1 MTSPADPPLAAA
13 PHAGPLL
20 ADAPIAVAD
29 EDWSAKRVTPL
40 SRLAPAILL
49 SMLGFF
55 IAINTPMQLLL
66 TLRLTQ
72 IASTTDATTAFGVVT
87 GFGALVALVFNPI
100 AGRLSDRTTW
110 RFGRRRTWIVVGAVG
125 GAAALVALGF
135 ATEVWQIV
143 LLWCVVQLTLN
154 LQFAAT
160 NALMADQ
167 VPPRRRGLI
176 SGFGGVAVAI
186 GPVIGIAL
194 VMPAP
199 AGGPLQWQIVAAI
212 LVATALL
219 AAGLVRDARS
229 QMAASG
235 AGRGI
240 RGVLSVY
247 WISPRRHPAFGWAWL
262 VRFLVTAAYASTTY
276 TTFFLL
282 QRFGIPTDE
291 VGGFMLSVSLI
302 MVVALIGS
310 SIGAGILSDRLQR
323 QKPFVI
329 TAGLL
334 SAGGLLMFA
343 FAPSLAWIY
352 PSSALLGIGVGSFFA
367 VDQALCIRV
376 LPSTSDVGK
385 DFAIINIA
393 NSLPQSLVPFFAPL
407 LLALGGYTALFAT
420 LAIAAILGAV
430 AVLRVP
436 EIGQEN
442 TPSRFTVPVTR
453 TDVG

>member
-1 MTSPADPPLAAA
+1 MAIPTDPPLAERPVAR
-13 PHAGPLL
+13 
-20 ADAPIAVAD
+20 APIAVAD
-29 EDWSAKRVTPL
+29 EDWSTKRVTPM

-66 TLRLTQ
+66 TLRLTA
-72 IASTTDATTAFGVVT
+72 IASDTGATTAFGVVT
-87 GFGALVALVFNPI
+87 GFGALVALLFNPV
-100 AGRLSDRTTW
+100 AGRLSDRTTL
-110 RFGRRRTWIVVGAVG
+110 RFGRRRTWIVAGAAG
-125 GAAALVALGF
+125 GAGALVALGF

-143 LLWCVVQLTLN
+143 VLWCLVQLTLN

-176 SGFGGVAVAI
+176 SGLGGVAVAI
-186 GPVIGIAL
+186 GPVMGIAL
-194 VMPAP
+194 VTPAP
-199 AGGPLQWQIVAAI
+199 AGGPLQWQIVALI
-212 LVATALL
+212 LVITALL
-219 AAGLVRDARS
+219 TAALVRDARS
-229 QMAASG
+229 QISAADG
-235 AGRGI
+235 PRGL
-240 RGVLSVY
+240 RGLLAVY

-291 VGGFMLSVSLI
+291 VGAFMLSVSLI
-302 MVVALIGS
+302 MVIVLVGS
-310 SIGAGILSDRLQR
+310 SVGAGMLSDRLQR

-329 TAGLL
+329 AGALL

-343 FAPSLAWIY
+343 VAPSIEWIY
-352 PSSALLGIGVGSFFA
+352 PSSALLGMGVGSFFA

-376 LPSTSDVGK
+376 LPSASDVGK

-420 LAIAAILGAV
+420 LAICAVLGAL

-436 EIGQEN
+436 EIGQEHS
-442 TPSRFTVPVTR
+442 TSRFVVPITR
-453 TDVG
+453 AEAS

>member
-1 MTSPADPPLAAA
+1 
-13 PHAGPLL
+13 
-20 ADAPIAVAD
+20 
-29 EDWSAKRVTPL
+29 
-40 SRLAPAILL
+40 
-49 SMLGFF
+49 
-55 IAINTPMQLLL
+55 
-66 TLRLTQ
+66 
-72 IASTTDATTAFGVVT
+72 
-87 GFGALVALVFNPI
+87 
-100 AGRLSDRTTW
+100 
-110 RFGRRRTWIVVGAVG
+110 
-125 GAAALVALGF
+125 
-135 ATEVWQIV
+135 
-143 LLWCVVQLTLN
+143 
-154 LQFAAT
+154 
-160 NALMADQ
+160 MADQ